1 MLNMNRNKVTHYIP
15 MTIADDNVDSM
26 VKLIRYEPLENFFSR
41 HPSLTGFEHTMMMLD
56 GLQGIARR
64 AESVDGLQDTARQAE
79 SDSTTGGQEGTE
91 EGSGNE
97 GDGEDED
104 DEVFRLYRN
113 SQRVR

>member
-1 MLNMNRNKVTHYIP
+1 MNRNKVTHYIP

-56 GLQGIARR
+56 GLQGIAR
-64 AESVDGLQDTARQAE
+64 QAE
-79 SDSTTGGQEGTE
+79 SDSTGCQGTEEGTE

-97 GDGEDED
+97 GDGEEED
-104 DEVFRLYRN
+104 DEVFRSYRN
-113 SQRVR
+113 SHIRRVTHYVIQLNP